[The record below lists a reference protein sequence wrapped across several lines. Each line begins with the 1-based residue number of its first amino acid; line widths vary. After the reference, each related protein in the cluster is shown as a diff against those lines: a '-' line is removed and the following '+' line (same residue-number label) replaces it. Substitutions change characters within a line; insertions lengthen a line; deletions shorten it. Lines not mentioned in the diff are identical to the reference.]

1 VVTRTWHDSRAT
13 TRGPDRDAAGRGVL

>member
-13 TRGPDRDAAGRGVL
+13 TRAWSWCSRPRRR